1 MSRVLT
7 GTVLLAALALAGT
20 GCDTINEAKDT
31 VDTASNTVEVCQQ
44 TIQATNERIT
54 KVNDVASEVVKNPN
68 DPAAAQKLKIAVIS
82 EFSALHTSLQEQAS
96 KAKDA
101 DVKAGIE
108 ALDAAVAGWAANPDS
123 FSGQSVKYS
132 ELAGAI
138 NKACGAK

>member
-31 VDTASNTVEVCQQ
+31 VDTASNTVEVCKD
-44 TIQATNERIT
+44 TIEATNEHIT
-54 KVNDVASEVVKNPN
+54 KVNTVATEVLKNPN
-68 DPAAAQKLKIAVIS
+68 DPTAAEKMKVAVTS
-82 EFSALHTSLQEQAS
+82 EFSALHTSLQEQAD

-108 ALDAAVAGWAANPDS
+108 ALDSAVAGWAANPDS

-132 ELAGAI
+132 ELASAI
-138 NKACGAK
+138 NNACGAK